1 MGKAMERCVIFCQ
14 RRGRGW
20 LGKICEQAAVP
31 LAIGPFVVC
40 CYMLL
45 QSSRRVRSGQ
55 RYSANFGKIS
65 SLNRNLS
72 SQKELRLEAVLP
84 LIGSMSFDPS
94 PSDKQRTERKRRFLR
109 VATYFTFCGP
119 QRASTPQ
126 TSDTTRSNTSGITAS
141 ATSAV
146 ITRDS

>member
-1 MGKAMERCVIFCQ
+1 M
-14 RRGRGW
+14 
-20 LGKICEQAAVP
+20 
-31 LAIGPFVVC
+31 
-40 CYMLL
+40 
-45 QSSRRVRSGQ
+45 
-55 RYSANFGKIS
+55 KIS

-72 SQKELRLEAVLP
+72 SQKELRLEALLP

-119 QRASTPQ
+119 HRASTPQ
-126 TSDTTRSNTSGITAS
+126 TSDTTRSSTSGITAS

-146 ITRDS
+146 APAVSDLGKKKSLQLRTLAGSLSHSVKKAGRSERETNKVM